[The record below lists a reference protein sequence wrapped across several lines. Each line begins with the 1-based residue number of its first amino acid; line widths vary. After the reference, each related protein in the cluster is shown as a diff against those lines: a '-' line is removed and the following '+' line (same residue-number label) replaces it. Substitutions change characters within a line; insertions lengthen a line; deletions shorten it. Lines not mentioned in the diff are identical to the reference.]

1 MAQTATRALWF
12 PLVTCYLNVTFVE
25 KGLDVSEPKWNVMVA
40 SCPSRTSLARIANK
54 WTAMIVIA
62 LSGGPLR
69 FGQVRNRIEGI
80 SGKVLADTLRDLERD
95 GIVLRTAYD
104 EMPPR
109 VEYELTPLGRTLRE
123 PLTALARW
131 AEAHIAEVE
140 LARDDYDRR
149 SFPRAY

>member
-1 MAQTATRALWF
+1 MV
-12 PLVTCYLNVTFVE
+12 P
-25 KGLDVSEPKWNVMVA
+25 EPEWNVMVA
-40 SCPSRTSLARIANK
+40 TCPSRTSLARIANK

-69 FGQVRNRIEGI
+69 FGQVRQAVDGI

-95 GIVLRTAYD
+95 GLLTRTAHD

-109 VEYELTPLGRTLRE
+109 VEYELTPLGRSLRD

-131 AEAHIAEVE
+131 AEAHIEKVE
-140 LARDDYDRR
+140 QARADYDRAHEQA
-149 SFPRAY
+149 PPILA

>member
-1 MAQTATRALWF
+1 MPQ
-12 PLVTCYLNVTFVE
+12 PE
-25 KGLDVSEPKWNVMVA
+25 WNVMVS

-69 FGQVRNRIEGI
+69 FGQVREAVEGI
-80 SGKVLADTLRDLERD
+80 SGKVLAETLRELERD
-95 GIVLRTAYD
+95 GLVTRTAFD

-109 VEYELTPLGRTLRE
+109 VEYELTALGQTLRD

-131 AEAHIAEVE
+131 AESHVGEVLTARAGYDIAH
-140 LARDDYDRR
+140 
-149 SFPRAY
+149 